1 MTWDSWGGCPREK
14 SSWSFRLVSSTFPP
28 PFDAV
33 FVDSKRLNGRFRS
46 RPSYDHPAV
55 SGSPLVE
62 LHPREFVVALFHELR
77 PLMRGLGS
85 RAPLR
90 RQTISSRVRIRR
102 MYNHRSLPRTSSL
115 PSFKYR
121 RLSFPTLTSMHASS
135 EYLYIWFVTLESF
148 RYPRINVVDLS
159 KQRYLPTKYQSPVNR
174 DTLKYS
180 DQILW

>member
-1 MTWDSWGGCPREK
+1 MLLLPSPVSLSTLPSPSGCA
-14 SSWSFRLVSSTFPP
+14 L
-28 PFDAV
+28 

-90 RQTISSRVRIRR
+90 RQTISGRVRIRR
-102 MYNHRSLPRTSSL
+102 MFITTATYRVRVLFPRLTTTV
-115 PSFKYR
+115 
-121 RLSFPTLTSMHASS
+121 FPTAMLSSVLASERIPCARSVTRGGRTDERVLTWR
-135 EYLYIWFVTLESF
+135 LFV
-148 RYPRINVVDLS
+148 
-159 KQRYLPTKYQSPVNR
+159 
-174 DTLKYS
+174 
-180 DQILW
+180 